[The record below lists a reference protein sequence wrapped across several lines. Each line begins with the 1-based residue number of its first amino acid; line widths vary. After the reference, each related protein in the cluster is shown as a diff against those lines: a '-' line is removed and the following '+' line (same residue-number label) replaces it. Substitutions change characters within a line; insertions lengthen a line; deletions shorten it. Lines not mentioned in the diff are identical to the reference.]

1 MPVVNN
7 ASPIFRERF
16 ALIRPKM
23 ETAAAVTFSPW
34 EPGLLSLALYTALV
48 LGLLALLLFLAGWL
62 GEHKKTPEKLR
73 PYECGVIPT
82 GGAQFRYPVPF
93 YLVAVFFLIFDVET
107 ALIFSWAVAIEDL
120 SWLGWLQI
128 SFFIVIL
135 LVSLVYLWKKGG
147 LDWQP
152 QSIRKA
158 SPPRS

>member
-1 MPVVNN
+1 M
-7 ASPIFRERF
+7 
-16 ALIRPKM
+16 
-23 ETAAAVTFSPW
+23 
-34 EPGLLSLALYTALV
+34 
-48 LGLLALLLFLAGWL
+48 
-62 GEHKKTPEKLR
+62 
-73 PYECGVIPT
+73 IPT
-82 GGAQFRYPVPF
+82 GGAHFRYPVPF

-147 LDWQP
+147 LDWRP